1 MRQLCLSSD
10 LVPENYLEELK
21 RPAPKGPA
29 VKAVKLSKE
38 EQERLIDKLRQAVA
52 DQEECSVGGHFPVN
66 LTPGVL

>member
-10 LVPENYLEELK
+10 LVPENYLEDLK
-21 RPAPKGPA
+21 RPAAQGPA

-52 DQEECSVGGHFPVN
+52 DQEECSVR
-66 LTPGVL
+66 TI